1 MDRLRRTTQPEADS
15 LRRTTQPGAD
25 RLQKATQPAAADPGS
40 LRHARHAGHEAE
52 PAFVLHSYPFRE
64 TSLIIEAFTRNHG
77 RVALVARGARRP
89 RSVLR
94 GVLLAFQPLLL
105 TWGGKGE
112 LRTLYKAEWQGGLPQ
127 LKGRGLLCGF
137 YLNELMLKLL
147 ARDDAH
153 EELFEIYRATLD
165 QLGNGGEHAIT
176 LRRFEQQFLKEAG
189 YALTLDRDA
198 ASGEAVRADCD
209 YQYLIERGPV
219 RYAGVNAPGGNGG
232 DVENRLEL
240 CGQTLLD
247 MARDDY
253 SSARTQQQSKAL
265 MRVLI
270 NHYLG
275 EQTLNTRQLLRD
287 LQQL

>member
-1 MDRLRRTTQPEADS
+1 MADAG
-15 LRRTTQPGAD
+15 R
-25 RLQKATQPAAADPGS
+25 
-40 LRHARHAGHEAE
+40 ARHEAQ

-64 TSLIIEAFTRNHG
+64 TSLIVEVFTRNYG

-89 RSVLR
+89 RSALR

-105 TWGGKGE
+105 AWGGKGE
-112 LRTLYKAEWQGGLPQ
+112 LRTLHKAEWQGGLAR
-127 LKGRGLLCGF
+127 LTGRGLLCGF

-153 EELFEIYRATLD
+153 ETLYATYQATLHA
-165 QLGNGGEHAIT
+165 LGNGGDHAIT

-198 ASGEAVRADCD
+198 VSGEAIRADCS

-219 RYAGVNAPGGNGG
+219 KFTGVSAPAGTAAGSGDYA
-232 DVENRLEL
+232 ENRLEL
-240 CGQTLLD
+240 RGQTLLD

-253 SSARTQQQSKAL
+253 ASPVTQQQSKAL

-275 EQTLNTRQLLRD
+275 NQTLNTRQLLKD